1 MTITV
6 VFDSLEEF
14 QKHVTIGRAHMTIT
28 QEGVTIA
35 QEGVVPDSAEEPQE
49 TAEAPEMPGA
59 EEKPKKPVDTGTG
72 AIRGATPE
80 EMKQIEA
87 EEKAAK
93 PAPKAPRVE
102 DVRKTLAALNKKA
115 GKNIA
120 KELIASVGYKKL
132 TEVPEGALVTLQSL
146 IEEEEKNYAR

>member
-1 MTITV
+1 MKITV

-14 QKHVTIGRAHMTIT
+14 QDYFMAAQPRPDATNGFVVMEPNGDIRLTRERPA
-28 QEGVTIA
+28 EPA
-35 QEGVVPDSAEEPQE
+35 QEPAAAPEEPK
-49 TAEAPEMPGA
+49 A
-59 EEKPKKPVDTGTG
+59 EEKPKEDS
-72 AIRGATPE
+72 
-80 EMKQIEA
+80 
-87 EEKAAK
+87 K

-102 DVRKTLAALNKKA
+102 DVRKALAALNKKA

-146 IEEEEKNYAR
+146 IEEEEKNYA

>member
-1 MTITV
+1 MKITV

-14 QKHVTIGRAHMTIT
+14 RQHFGTTCAPAEAVQVWEPEPREEAAHVSGMCPTTV
-28 QEGVTIA
+28 QEP
-35 QEGVVPDSAEEPQE
+35 EKEPEPAEEVPFKE
-49 TAEAPEMPGA
+49 DPKPAE
-59 EEKPKKPVDTGTG
+59 
-72 AIRGATPE
+72 
-80 EMKQIEA
+80 
-87 EEKAAK
+87 K

-102 DVRKTLAALNKKA
+102 EVRKALAALNKKA

-146 IEEEEKNYAR
+146 IEEEEKNYA

>member
-1 MTITV
+1 MKITV

-14 QKHVTIGRAHMTIT
+14 LQHMTLAT
-28 QEGVTIA
+28 GPDVARMGFVTMEPNGDIRLTKERPAEPA
-35 QEGVVPDSAEEPQE
+35 QE
-49 TAEAPEMPGA
+49 PE
-59 EEKPKKPVDTGTG
+59 KKPEPV
-72 AIRGATPE
+72 E
-80 EMKQIEA
+80 ELPFKEDP
-87 EEKAAK
+87 K

-102 DVRKTLAALNKKA
+102 DVRKALAALNKKA

-146 IEEEEKNYAR
+146 IEEEEKNYA

>member
-14 QKHVTIGRAHMTIT
+14 QKHMTTGRECMTIT
-28 QEGVTIA
+28 QNGVTIA
-35 QEGVVPDSAEEPQE
+35 QEGVVPSSAEPQE
-49 TAEAPEMPGA
+49 TAEAPEVSRA
-59 EEKPKKPVDTGTG
+59 EEKPKKPADTGTG

-80 EMKQIEA
+80 EMEQYKA

-102 DVRKTLAALNKKA
+102 DIRKALAALNKKA

-146 IEEEEKNYAR
+146 IEEEEKNYAG

>member
-1 MTITV
+1 MKITV

-14 QKHVTIGRAHMTIT
+14 LQHFGPAGVPVETEPREEAAHVSGMCP
-28 QEGVTIA
+28 VTA
-35 QEGVVPDSAEEPQE
+35 QE
-49 TAEAPEMPGA
+49 TAEAPEVPWA

-102 DVRKTLAALNKKA
+102 DVRKALAALNKKA

-132 TEVPEGALVTLQSL
+132 TEVPEGAIVTLQSL
-146 IEEEEKNYAR
+146 IEEEEKNYA

>member
-1 MTITV
+1 MKITV

-14 QKHVTIGRAHMTIT
+14 LQHMTL
-28 QEGVTIA
+28 VTGPDVARMGFVTMEPNGDIRLTKERPAEPA
-35 QEGVVPDSAEEPQE
+35 QE
-49 TAEAPEMPGA
+49 PEK
-59 EEKPKKPVDTGTG
+59 EPKKPVDTGTG

-102 DVRKTLAALNKKA
+102 DVRKALAALNKKA

-146 IEEEEKNYAR
+146 IEEEEKNYA

>member
-1 MTITV
+1 MKITLT
-6 VFDSLEEF
+6 FDDMEEF
-14 QKHVTIGRAHMTIT
+14 LRYVDIRG
-28 QEGVTIA
+28 GVHTTFTDFSPTEIKTLMDMRKA
-35 QEGVVPDSAEEPQE
+35 AREP
-49 TAEAPEMPGA
+49 AEAPEVSRA
-59 EEKPKKPVDTGTG
+59 EEKPKKFVDTGTG

-80 EMKQIEA
+80 EMKQYEA
-87 EEKAAK
+87 EEKEKAAK

-102 DVRKTLAALNKKA
+102 DVRKALAALNKKA

-146 IEEEEKNYAR
+146 IEEEEKNYA

>member
-1 MTITV
+1 MKITV

-14 QKHVTIGRAHMTIT
+14 QDYFMAAQPRPDATKGFVVMEPNGDVRFTRERPA
-28 QEGVTIA
+28 EPA
-35 QEGVVPDSAEEPQE
+35 QEPEKEPEPAEELPFKE
-49 TAEAPEMPGA
+49 DP
-59 EEKPKKPVDTGTG
+59 
-72 AIRGATPE
+72 
-80 EMKQIEA
+80 
-87 EEKAAK
+87 K
-93 PAPKAPRVE
+93 PAAAPRVE

-146 IEEEEKNYAR
+146 IEEEEKNYA

>member
-1 MTITV
+1 MKITV

-14 QKHVTIGRAHMTIT
+14 QDYFMAAQPRPDATKGFVVMEPNGDIRLTRERPA
-28 QEGVTIA
+28 EPA
-35 QEGVVPDSAEEPQE
+35 QEPEKEPEPAEELPFKE
-49 TAEAPEMPGA
+49 DP
-59 EEKPKKPVDTGTG
+59 
-72 AIRGATPE
+72 
-80 EMKQIEA
+80 
-87 EEKAAK
+87 K

-102 DVRKTLAALNKKA
+102 DVRKALAALNKKA

-146 IEEEEKNYAR
+146 IEEEEKNYA

>member
-6 VFDSLEEF
+6 VFESLEEF
-14 QKHVTIGRAHMTIT
+14 QKHVTTGRKCMTIT
-28 QEGVTIA
+28 QNGVTIA
-35 QEGVVPDSAEEPQE
+35 QEGVIPGSAKEPQE
-49 TAEAPEMPGA
+49 TAEAPEVPRA

-80 EMKQIEA
+80 EMEQYKA

-102 DVRKTLAALNKKA
+102 DVRKALAALNKKA

-146 IEEEEKNYAR
+146 IEEEEKNYA

>member
-1 MTITV
+1 MKITLT
-6 VFDSLEEF
+6 FDSMEEF
-14 QKHVTIGRAHMTIT
+14 LRYVDVRGCVHTTFTDFSPTEIKTLMDMRKA
-28 QEGVTIA
+28 A
-35 QEGVVPDSAEEPQE
+35 QEP
-49 TAEAPEMPGA
+49 AEAPEAPKPA
-59 EEKPKKPVDTGTG
+59 EKPQEP
-72 AIRGATPE
+72 
-80 EMKQIEA
+80 
-87 EEKAAK
+87 EKAPEVPFEEDPK

-102 DVRKTLAALNKKA
+102 DVRKALAALNKKA

>member
-1 MTITV
+1 MKITV

-14 QKHVTIGRAHMTIT
+14 QDYFMAAQPRPDATKGFVVMEPNGDIRLTRERPA
-28 QEGVTIA
+28 EPA
-35 QEGVVPDSAEEPQE
+35 QEPEKEPEPVEELPFKE
-49 TAEAPEMPGA
+49 DP
-59 EEKPKKPVDTGTG
+59 
-72 AIRGATPE
+72 
-80 EMKQIEA
+80 
-87 EEKAAK
+87 K

-102 DVRKTLAALNKKA
+102 DVRKALAALNKKA

-132 TEVPEGALVTLQSL
+132 TDVPEGALVTLQSL

>member
-14 QKHVTIGRAHMTIT
+14 RQHFGTTCAPAEPVKVWEPEEPREDAAHVSGMCPITIQGP
-28 QEGVTIA
+28 A
-35 QEGVVPDSAEEPQE
+35 QEPAAAPEEPK
-49 TAEAPEMPGA
+49 A
-59 EEKPKKPVDTGTG
+59 EEKPKEDS
-72 AIRGATPE
+72 
-80 EMKQIEA
+80 
-87 EEKAAK
+87 K
-93 PAPKAPRVE
+93 PAAAPRVE
-102 DVRKTLAALNKKA
+102 DVRKALAALNKKA

-146 IEEEEKNYAR
+146 IEEEEKNYA

>member
-28 QEGVTIA
+28 QEGV
-35 QEGVVPDSAEEPQE
+35 VPGSAEPQE
-49 TAEAPEMPGA
+49 TAEAPEVSRV

-80 EMKQIEA
+80 EMEQYKVE
-87 EEKAAK
+87 EKEKAAK

-102 DVRKTLAALNKKA
+102 DVRKALAALNKKA

-132 TEVPEGALVTLQSL
+132 TDVPEGALVTLQSL
-146 IEEEEKNYAR
+146 IEEEEKNYA

>member
-1 MTITV
+1 MKITLT
-6 VFDSLEEF
+6 FDNMEEF
-14 QKHVTIGRAHMTIT
+14 LRYVDIRGGVHTTFTDFSPTEIKTLMDMRKAAQK
-28 QEGVTIA
+28 
-35 QEGVVPDSAEEPQE
+35 P
-49 TAEAPEMPGA
+49 AEAPEVPFA
-59 EEKPKKPVDTGTG
+59 EEKPEKPVDTGTG

-80 EMKQIEA
+80 EMEQYKA

-146 IEEEEKNYAR
+146 IEEEEKNYA

>member
-6 VFDSLEEF
+6 VFESLEEF
-14 QKHVTIGRAHMTIT
+14 QKHVTTGRKCMTIT

-35 QEGVVPDSAEEPQE
+35 QEGVVPGSAESQE
-49 TAEAPEMPGA
+49 TAEAPEVPWA

-80 EMKQIEA
+80 EMEQYKA

-102 DVRKTLAALNKKA
+102 DVRKALAALNKKA

-146 IEEEEKNYAR
+146 IEEEQKNYA

>member
-1 MTITV
+1 MKITV

-14 QKHVTIGRAHMTIT
+14 QDYFMAAQPRPDATKGFVVMAPNGDVRFTRERPA
-28 QEGVTIA
+28 EPA
-35 QEGVVPDSAEEPQE
+35 QE
-49 TAEAPEMPGA
+49 PEK
-59 EEKPKKPVDTGTG
+59 EPKKPVDTGTG

-80 EMKQIEA
+80 EMKQYEA

-102 DVRKTLAALNKKA
+102 DVRKALAALNKKA

-146 IEEEEKNYAR
+146 IEEEEKNYA

>member
-14 QKHVTIGRAHMTIT
+14 LQHFGPTHVSVEPEPREDAAHVSGMCLLT
-28 QEGVTIA
+28 G
-35 QEGVVPDSAEEPQE
+35 QE
-49 TAEAPEMPGA
+49 TAEAPEVPCV

-80 EMKQIEA
+80 EMEQYKA

-102 DVRKTLAALNKKA
+102 DVRKALAALNKKA

-146 IEEEEKNYAR
+146 IEEEEKNYV